1 MRKFIAYIEKIVKI
15 LKIMAKVI
23 MTCVTF
29 VKRIYGVIMAK
40 VFMAKVTA
48 ILGLTQIYNYL

>member
-1 MRKFIAYIEKIVKI
+1 MRKFIAYIEKIVKT

-29 VKRIYGVIMAK
+29 VKRIYGVIMASELWQK
-40 VFMAKVTA
+40 
-48 ILGLTQIYNYL
+48 